1 MPVAPVAKEKND
13 GSATQGPLGPP
24 WGKKIVR
31 ARLPTSDN
39 DKTVTREF
47 SESSCQPS
55 GAIQL
60 YQSSDGSVAI
70 DVRTDADTV
79 WVTQQQMAAL
89 FGRDPTTIGR
99 HVRNALRE
107 ELADLATTADFAVVR
122 KEGGRLV
129 ERKVEHYNLDMVLSV
144 GYRVKSP
151 EGIHFR
157 RWATGVLN
165 TYLIE
170 GVALNDRRLEQLG
183 SIVRVLSRS
192 DNELISGV
200 ADVLASYV
208 PSLRLLREYDDGYI
222 AVPEGVAPGW
232 ELSLGEARSVVARV
246 AAEFPDDTLI
256 GIDPRNRLDSSIGAV
271 YQSFDG
277 HDVYPTV
284 ELKAANLLY
293 LVVKDHPLNDGNKR
307 SAAAL
312 FVTFLA
318 RNGLLIGAD
327 GQPKFTNNALAA
339 LTLMVAMSDP
349 TEKDLMVAL
358 ITKMLAEN

>member
-1 MPVAPVAKEKND
+1 M
-13 GSATQGPLGPP
+13 TY
-24 WGKKIVR
+24 
-31 ARLPTSDN
+31 
-39 DKTVTREF
+39 
-47 SESSCQPS
+47 QPS
-55 GAIQL
+55 GTIEL
-60 YQSSDGSVAI
+60 YRSSNGSVAI
-70 DVRTDADTV
+70 EVRTEADTV
-79 WVTQQQMAAL
+79 WVTQQQMATL

-122 KEGGRLV
+122 NEGGRIV
-129 ERKVEHYNLDMVLSV
+129 ERNVEHYNLDMVLSV

-151 EGIHFR
+151 EGVHFR
-157 RWATGVLN
+157 RWATGVLK

-170 GVALNDRRLEQLG
+170 GVAVNERRLEQLG

-208 PSLRLLREYDDGYI
+208 PGLRLLREYDDGFI
-222 AVPEGVAPGW
+222 AVSEGATAGW
-232 ELSLGEARSVVARV
+232 VLSIDEARSVVARV
-246 AAEFPDDTLI
+246 AIEFPGDTLV
-256 GIDPRNRLDSSIGAV
+256 GLDPDNRLDSSIAAI

-277 HDVYPTV
+277 HEIYPTT
-284 ELKAANLLY
+284 EMKAANLLY
-293 LVVKDHPLNDGNKR
+293 LVVKDHPLKDGNKR

-318 RNGLLIGAD
+318 RNQLLINAD

-339 LTLMVAMSDP
+339 LTLLVAMSDP
-349 TEKDLMVAL
+349 AEKDVMVAL
-358 ITKMLAEN
+358 ITKMLAEG